1 MGLVDMLALEG
12 ISLNP
17 SAPVP
22 RLTICSTDTAKKCAL
37 LFLFYSWPGPQ
48 TLHLVGSIT
57 IHNHDRFN
65 DIAKPTLHQIPV
77 STCLLPTLSEQH
89 LSRSPPVAA
98 LKL

>member
-17 SAPVP
+17 SASVP
-22 RLTICSTDTAKKCAL
+22 RSTICSTDIAKKCAL

-48 TLHLVGSIT
+48 TFHLVGSNT
-57 IHNHDRFN
+57 IHHDRFD
-65 DIAKPTLHQIPV
+65 DIATPTLHQKPV